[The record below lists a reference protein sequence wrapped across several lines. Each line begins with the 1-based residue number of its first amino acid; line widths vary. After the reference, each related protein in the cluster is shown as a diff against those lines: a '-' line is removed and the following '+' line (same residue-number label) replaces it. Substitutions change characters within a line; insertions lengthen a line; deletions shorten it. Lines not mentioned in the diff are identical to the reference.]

1 VEPEFNWSVESG
13 VHLGEV
19 FMSDSLER
27 KASALN
33 GLIIVGA
40 CALGAFE
47 ATRLWGL
54 SIATFMGAGLIF
66 SGWAN
71 FCGWYRIL
79 GPRRSSQTG
88 QTTFWIGGREA
99 HRKGLNTFY
108 GTQIS
113 EATKL
118 ANESTSEVERDQHLD
133 AVKDL
138 HAEHR
143 LQLEQADHAV
153 Y

>member
-1 VEPEFNWSVESG
+1 MP
-13 VHLGEV
+13 
-19 FMSDSLER
+19 DSLER
-27 KASALN
+27 KAIALN

-47 ATRLWGL
+47 ATRLWGIG
-54 SIATFMGAGLIF
+54 IATFMGAGLVF

-79 GPRRSSQTG
+79 SPRGSKQTSDAS
-88 QTTFWIGGREA
+88 FWIGGQEA

-118 ANESTSEVERDQHLD
+118 ANESASEVERDQHLD
-133 AVKDL
+133 AVNRL
-138 HAEHR
+138 RVEHR
-143 LQLEQADHAV
+143 SKLEQADHAV

>member
-1 VEPEFNWSVESG
+1 MPN
-13 VHLGEV
+13 
-19 FMSDSLER
+19 SLER
-27 KASALN
+27 KAIALN

-54 SIATFMGAGLIF
+54 GITAFMGAGLIF

-79 GPRRSSQTG
+79 GPRSSSQTG
-88 QTTFWIGGREA
+88 QITFWIGGREA
-99 HRKGLNTFY
+99 HRKGINTFY

-113 EATKL
+113 EAMKL
-118 ANESTSEVERDQHLD
+118 AEENTSEVEKDQHLD
-133 AVKDL
+133 AVNRL
-138 HAEHR
+138 RAEHCVK
-143 LQLEQADHAV
+143 LEQADHAV

>member
-1 VEPEFNWSVESG
+1 
-13 VHLGEV
+13 
-19 FMSDSLER
+19 MSDSLER

-47 ATRLWGL
+47 ATRLWGIG
-54 SIATFMGAGLIF
+54 IAAFTGAGLIF

-79 GPRRSSQTG
+79 GPRSSSQTG
-88 QTTFWIGGREA
+88 RATFWIGGRDA
-99 HRKGLNTFY
+99 HIRGLSEYYNL
-108 GTQIS
+108 QIN
-113 EATKL
+113 EATSR
-118 ANESTSEVERDQHLD
+118 ANESVLDVEKKRHLD
-133 AVKDL
+133 
-138 HAEHR
+138 
-143 LQLEQADHAV
+143 QADTLRDKHRQMLEEAKHAV

>member
-1 VEPEFNWSVESG
+1 MP
-13 VHLGEV
+13 
-19 FMSDSLER
+19 DSLER

-47 ATRLWGL
+47 ATRLWGIG
-54 SIATFMGAGLIF
+54 IATFMGAGLVF

-79 GPRRSSQTG
+79 GPRSSSQNG
-88 QTTFWIGGREA
+88 RTTFWIGGREA

-108 GTQIS
+108 GTQIR

-118 ANESTSEVERDQHLD
+118 ANESTSDVEKEQHLD
-133 AVKDL
+133 AVNRL
-138 HAEHR
+138 RVEHR
-143 LQLEQADHAV
+143 SKLEQADHAV

>member
-1 VEPEFNWSVESG
+1 
-13 VHLGEV
+13 
-19 FMSDSLER
+19 MSDSLER
-27 KASALN
+27 KASTLN

-47 ATRLWGL
+47 ATRHCGL

-79 GPRRSSQTG
+79 GPRGSKQTSQAS
-88 QTTFWIGGREA
+88 FWIGGRDA
-99 HRKGLNTFY
+99 HIKGVNDHFSA
-108 GTQIS
+108 QINN
-113 EATKL
+113 ATNR
-118 ANESTSEVERDQHLD
+118 ANESVSDVEKKQHLD
-133 AVKDL
+133 QANAFR
-138 HAEHR
+138 AEHR
-143 LQLEQADHAV
+143 QRLEEAKHAV

>member
-1 VEPEFNWSVESG
+1 MP
-13 VHLGEV
+13 
-19 FMSDSLER
+19 DSLER
-27 KASALN
+27 KASVLN

-47 ATRLWGL
+47 PTRLWGL

-79 GPRRSSQTG
+79 SPRGSKQTSHAP
-88 QTTFWIGGREA
+88 FWIGGREA

-133 AVKDL
+133 AVNRL
-138 HAEHR
+138 RAEHHLK
-143 LQLEQADHAV
+143 LQQSDHAV

>member
-1 VEPEFNWSVESG
+1 MPN
-13 VHLGEV
+13 
-19 FMSDSLER
+19 SLER

-40 CALGAFE
+40 SVLGAFE
-47 ATRLWGL
+47 ATRIWGI

-66 SGWAN
+66 SGLAN

-79 GPRRSSQTG
+79 SPRGSKQTSDAS
-88 QTTFWIGGREA
+88 FWIGGREA

-133 AVKDL
+133 AVNRL
-138 HAEHR
+138 RAEHR
-143 LQLEQADHAV
+143 LKLEKADHAV

>member
-1 VEPEFNWSVESG
+1 VKPGFNGDVECG
-13 VHLGEV
+13 VHPGKEA
-19 FMSDSLER
+19 MPNSLER

-79 GPRRSSQTG
+79 GPRSSSQTVRA
-88 QTTFWIGGREA
+88 TFWIGGRET

-118 ANESTSEVERDQHLD
+118 ANESTSEIERDQHLD
-133 AVKDL
+133 AVNRL
-138 HAEHR
+138 RAEHR

>member
-1 VEPEFNWSVESG
+1 
-13 VHLGEV
+13 
-19 FMSDSLER
+19 MSDSLEC
-27 KASALN
+27 KASTLN

-79 GPRRSSQTG
+79 SPRGSKSASHAS
-88 QTTFWIGGREA
+88 FWIGGLDA
-99 HRKGLNTFY
+99 HIKGLNDY
-108 GTQIS
+108 YNSQIN
-113 EATKL
+113 EATNL
-118 ANESTSEVERDQHLD
+118 ANESFQDVEKKRHLD
-133 AVKDL
+133 
-138 HAEHR
+138 
-143 LQLEQADHAV
+143 QADTLRDKHRQMLEEAKHAV